1 MRALAAYI
9 LKGRLQAI
17 GITSFLTFVSLL
29 LPSLA
34 YLLSGVPVSLV
45 SLRRGPLVGAQVI
58 LGSLLA
64 VMLLALLVN
73 IEPQIAT
80 VFALVIWIPQ
90 WQCAIVLR
98 KTESHGHLV
107 LMASSFGALYI
118 VITHMLIGDM
128 TEWWRTN
135 LETGMTKVLPADLAG
150 QYQAVSEQLAPFMNG
165 MLAGS
170 LLISIVLT
178 ILVARW
184 WQSMLFNPGGVKKE
198 FYALRLPRILL
209 LGVLL
214 GVALILIEEAKPGSI
229 AFELLLLLIF
239 AYFFQGLATIHRVIA
254 EKGLPKIWLVMLYV
268 LLLIPQIG
276 LFIACLGMIDCW
288 FERSVATGPKNN
300 S

>member
-17 GITSFLTFVSLL
+17 VITSLMTFVSLL
-29 LPSLA
+29 LPPLA

-58 LGSLLA
+58 AGSLL
-64 VMLLALLVN
+64 VVLLLALLVR
-73 IEPQIAT
+73 IGPQIAT
-80 VFALVIWIPQ
+80 AFVLEIWIPL
-90 WQCAIVLR
+90 WLCAIVLR
-98 KTESHGHLV
+98 KTESHGDLV
-107 LMASSFGALYI
+107 LMASGFGALYI
-118 VITHMLIGDM
+118 VVTHMLIDDV
-128 TEWWRTN
+128 TDWWRNN
-135 LETGMTKVLPADLAG
+135 LETGIAQALPEDLAG
-150 QYQAVSEQLAPFMNG
+150 QYQVVTEQLAPFMNG

-170 LLISIVLT
+170 LLVSIVLT

-184 WQSMLFNPGGVKKE
+184 WQSMLFNPGGFKKE
-198 FYALRLPRILL
+198 FYALHLPRVLL

-214 GVALILIEEAKPGSI
+214 GVALILIDEAKPGSI

-239 AYFFQGLATIHRVIA
+239 AYFIQGLATIHRVIA
-254 EKGLPKIWLVMLYV
+254 AKGLPKVWLVMLYV

-276 LFIACLGMIDCW
+276 LFVACLGMIDCW